1 MNSKKED
8 MAVKNNSIDSVF
20 TIPNIISFV
29 RIFLI
34 IPFTIYFVTEEYI
47 IAFAVILVSGV
58 SDCLD
63 GFLARKLNQVT
74 ELGKLLDPLAD
85 KLTLVSVLIC
95 LGILIPKLL
104 PMVIIL
110 VLKDVLM
117 LAGGLYLL
125 KQGIIPPPAKW
136 YGKVATIVFY
146 ISVVIIVFLKG
157 FLEYEVY
164 MLTFI
169 LLSITFVAMMFA
181 LIKYA
186 IIFKALL
193 ENKGNNISKQSKGIE
208 DI

>member
-8 MAVKNNSIDSVF
+8 IAVKNNSIDSVF
-20 TIPNIISFV
+20 TIPNIISIT
-29 RIFLI
+29 RILLI
-34 IPFTIYFVTEEYI
+34 VPFTIYFIIEEYI
-47 IAFAVILVSGV
+47 IAFAIILLSGV

-63 GFLARKLNQVT
+63 GFIARKLNQVT
-74 ELGKLLDPLAD
+74 ELGKLLDPIAD

-95 LGILIPKLL
+95 LGVLIPKLL

-110 VLKDVLM
+110 ALKDVLM
-117 LAGGLYLL
+117 LFGGLYLL
-125 KQGIIPPPAKW
+125 KQGITPPPAKW
-136 YGKVATIVFY
+136 YGKLATIVFY
-146 ISVVIIVFLKG
+146 ISVIIIVFLKG

-181 LIKYA
+181 LVKYA

-193 ENKGNNISKQSKGIE
+193 KNKGDNISK
-208 DI
+208 

>member
-8 MAVKNNSIDSVF
+8 IAVKNNSIDSVF
-20 TIPNIISFV
+20 TIPNIISIT
-29 RIFLI
+29 RILLI
-34 IPFTIYFVTEEYI
+34 VPFTIYFIIEEYI
-47 IAFAVILVSGV
+47 IAFAIILLSGV

-63 GFLARKLNQVT
+63 GFIARKLNQVT
-74 ELGKLLDPLAD
+74 ELGKLLDPIAD

-95 LGILIPKLL
+95 LGVLIPKLL

-110 VLKDVLM
+110 ALKDVLM
-117 LAGGLYLL
+117 LFGGLYLL
-125 KQGIIPPPAKW
+125 KQGITPPPAKW
-136 YGKVATIVFY
+136 YGKLATIVFY
-146 ISVVIIVFLKG
+146 ISVIIIVFFKG

-181 LIKYA
+181 LVKYA

-193 ENKGNNISKQSKGIE
+193 KNKGDNISK
-208 DI
+208 